1 MGRRPRQLL
10 LVADGER
17 ASLPPEVVASAARAM
32 GRLILHRLR
41 MEEAHGPEDAEQRKG
56 AADDSRV

>member
-17 ASLPPEVVASAARAM
+17 ANLPPEVAASAAQVM

-41 MEEAHGPEDAEQRKG
+41 VEEARGPGVEDQREG
-56 AADDSRV
+56 VADDSRV